1 MSIKIS
7 ARRSLELVS
16 ELTLMDGHLVINNNH
31 ASINS
36 PRCSRVGLIRLFGF
50 TGSGGMYTCTHL
62 PADNLWIAR
71 QHARLLSYTPCLAD
85 GINNS
90 TESLSNKTIVYICL
104 EVIQQSEAQR
114 IQGTYTYHPFKK
126 RFFIIL
132 FSIIYFSHFFSS
144 FSFYLC
150 VSLPRAEFCK
160 RVFQVVLDIML
171 PPQSI
176 EINVHVKKN
185 PLYQT
190 SRM

>member
-114 IQGTYTYHPFKK
+114 IQGTYTYHPLKK
-126 RFFIIL
+126 YSSLFYFQFFFSLHFFFI
-132 FSIIYFSHFFSS
+132 FF
-144 FSFYLC
+144 L
-150 VSLPRAEFCK
+150 SLRIAAT
-160 RVFQVVLDIML
+160 R
-171 PPQSI
+171 
-176 EINVHVKKN
+176 
-185 PLYQT
+185 
-190 SRM
+190 